1 MPKKF
6 ADPVTELGL
15 ILSGSSMEN
24 LKSIL
29 ADPDADL
36 TPGDLAV
43 AGEALLQIGG
53 DLKEAAKNAALPHIE
68 GMVGVDA
75 AFSDNGAV
83 FKWRKGGE
91 RTTVDSAAV
100 KKLFPPDEE
109 PSLYK
114 KSVTRPSVMVEIT
127 R

>member
-68 GMVGVDA
+68 GMA
-75 AFSDNGAV
+75 AFSDSGAV

-114 KSVTRPSVMVEIT
+114 KSVTRPSVIVEIT

>member
-6 ADPVTELGL
+6 ADPATELGK
-15 ILSGSSMEN
+15 ILSGSSMERI
-24 LKSIL
+24 KDVL

-43 AGEALLQIGG
+43 AGEALLPIGG
-53 DLKEAAKNAALPHIE
+53 DLKAAAKAAALPHIE

-75 AFSDNGAV
+75 TFSDSGAV

-114 KSVTRPSVMVEIT
+114 KSVAPPSVVVEII